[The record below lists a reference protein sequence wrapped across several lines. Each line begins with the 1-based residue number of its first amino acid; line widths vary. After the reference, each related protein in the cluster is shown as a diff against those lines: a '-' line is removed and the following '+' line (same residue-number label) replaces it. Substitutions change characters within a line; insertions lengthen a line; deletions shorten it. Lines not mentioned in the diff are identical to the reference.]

1 MAEQWDGCEARRWRF
16 AGIAKK
22 KCVSLLRAIPSGST
36 LKRYV
41 SLIQHWFWTYG
52 IFFQF
57 QLSMCV
63 CLPLQGPLFGLV
75 EGKAPNCWGG
85 GVPQS
90 GDSVP
95 NPLGSRDARALWF
108 SLFSAQSPEPEP
120 ESEASGPGNGEAGGF
135 WRVLIPDSGARVENG
150 LSLDDERA
158 HAVQASIRL
167 NLLLRRNRRR
177 PKGGPGSDYEK

>member
-1 MAEQWDGCEARRWRF
+1 MLLFLVTSPGVNKVFLKSIQCRLVDSKLWSRAALLMAEQWDGCEARRWRF

-22 KCVSLLRAIPSGST
+22 KCVSLLQAIPSGST

-63 CLPLQGPLFGLV
+63 CLPLQVPLFGLV

-90 GDSVP
+90 GEFCAKPTWLKRLVQGMEK
-95 NPLGSRDARALWF
+95 LEGS
-108 SLFSAQSPEPEP
+108 
-120 ESEASGPGNGEAGGF
+120 GGF
-135 WRVLIPDSGARVENG
+135 
-150 LSLDDERA
+150 
-158 HAVQASIRL
+158 
-167 NLLLRRNRRR
+167 
-177 PKGGPGSDYEK
+177 